1 MDLQDVK
8 DNWLKYLMITIVI
21 IILIV
26 GLIIATLQEP
36 KVKSADVEYKGLGT
50 GYIDVKV
57 TLRIENPNILGG
69 ILRDLQADVYK
80 GTEWVGPASAD
91 GDYDVAA
98 MDTSTVVVT
107 LRVYNPQNTLAP
119 GDWGADGTATIEL
132 WGQEFDIDFNS
143 R

>member
-1 MDLQDVK
+1 MDLQDLK

-36 KVKSADVEYKGLGT
+36 KVKSADVEYKGAGV
-50 GYIDVKV
+50 GYLDVKV
-57 TLRIENPNILGG
+57 TLRVENPNILGG
-69 ILRDLQADVYK
+69 ILRDLQADVYR
-80 GTEWVGPASAD
+80 GNNYVGPASAD

-98 MDTSTVVVT
+98 MDTSTIVVT
-107 LRVYNPQNTLAP
+107 LRVLNPQNVVS
-119 GDWGADGTATIEL
+119 GEWGAVGTATIEL
-132 WGQEFDIDFNS
+132 WGQEFDIDFDT